1 MASER
6 LHKSQG
12 QPARKSDWVRSERIS
27 TRIALAIALAPIP
40 VALLISW
47 ALGSP
52 PWRPR
57 PAPGPDRSWDAPET
71 PDFRPPRPFPPPHRE
86 YGAP

>member
-6 LHKSQG
+6 LEKGQG
-12 QPARKSDWVRSERIS
+12 QPARESEWVRSERAS

-40 VALLISW
+40 IALVISW

-57 PAPGPDRSWDAPET
+57 PAPGPDRNWNAPRS
-71 PDFRPPRPFPPPHRE
+71 PDPRPPRAFHPPRR
-86 YGAP
+86 

>member
-6 LHKSQG
+6 LDKGQG
-12 QPARKSDWVRSERIS
+12 QRAAESDWARSERVS
-27 TRIALAIALAPIP
+27 TRIALGIALAPIP
-40 VALLISW
+40 IALLISW

-57 PAPGPDRSWDAPET
+57 PAPGPDRHREAPE
-71 PDFRPPRPFPPPHRE
+71 PPEFRPHRNFPPPPR
-86 YGAP
+86 